1 MSLKTA
7 KKLCVGFLVIFS
19 ILMVVMILT
28 TNPSWG
34 YAAIVVMG
42 AYGIFH
48 HCCWRCPQC
57 VKNLGPLWI
66 KHCPHCGN
74 DLSQ

>member
-19 ILMVVMILT
+19 VLMVVMMLT

-42 AYGIFH
+42 AYGAFH
-48 HCCWRCPQC
+48 HCCWRCPRC
-57 VKNLGPLWI
+57 GKNLGPLWI